1 MLFNKKN
8 YMTTNQ
14 VLEKLDYVVSRTGL
28 FDWVDKNEFPKP
40 IRISSRKLMWRI
52 EDVEGFLA
60 SKKF

>member
-1 MLFNKKN
+1 
-8 YMTTNQ
+8 MTTNQ